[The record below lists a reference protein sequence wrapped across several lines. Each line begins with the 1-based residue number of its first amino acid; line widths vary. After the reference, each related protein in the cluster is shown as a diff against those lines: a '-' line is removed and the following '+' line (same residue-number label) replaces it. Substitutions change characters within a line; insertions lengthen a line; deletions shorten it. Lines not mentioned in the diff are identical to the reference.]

1 MDIHERLQYL
11 RKQLKLTT
19 RAFGASINMS
29 GGAITNMEKGQRN
42 ITGRTVKDICREYN
56 VNPDW
61 LMYGKDPMFMDVL
74 EDLDINDDVR
84 HLARQFTQLSE
95 KDRELVKNMVDSL
108 CEKIERKTADRE
120 ENK

>member
-42 ITGRTVKDICREYN
+42 ITDRTVKDICREYN

-61 LMYGKDPMFMDVL
+61 LMYGKEPMYMDVL

-95 KDRELVKNMVDSL
+95 KDRELVKNTVDSL

>member
-1 MDIHERLQYL
+1 
-11 RKQLKLTT
+11 
-19 RAFGASINMS
+19 MS

-42 ITGRTVKDICREYN
+42 ITDRTVKDICREYN

-61 LMYGKDPMFMDVL
+61 LMYGKEPSIWTFWKIWILMMMSGTWQW
-74 EDLDINDDVR
+74 
-84 HLARQFTQLSE
+84 QFTQLSE

>member
-42 ITGRTVKDICREYN
+42 ITDRTVKDICREYN
-56 VNPDW
+56 VNPVSYTH
-61 LMYGKDPMFMDVL
+61 LDVYKRQTQHFWSGWSML
-74 EDLDINDDVR
+74 
-84 HLARQFTQLSE
+84 LACWKRF
-95 KDRELVKNMVDSL
+95 
-108 CEKIERKTADRE
+108 A
-120 ENK
+120 